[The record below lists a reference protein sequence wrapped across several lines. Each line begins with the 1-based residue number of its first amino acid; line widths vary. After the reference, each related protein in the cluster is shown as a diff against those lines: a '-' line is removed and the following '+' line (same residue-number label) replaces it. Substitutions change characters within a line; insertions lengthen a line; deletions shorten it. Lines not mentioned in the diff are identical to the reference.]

1 MSHYHPIPFIFNGVD
16 ESTKFFERSS
26 NDDLI
31 IRLAVANTLE
41 LEAHQTCGETALRP
55 RQGCY
60 RAIKK
65 GKMELKARSFITLL
79 LKPIFGSPHFI
90 FFPKNLHLQ

>member
-41 LEAHQTCGETALRP
+41 LEAHETCGKTTLRP
-55 RQGCY
+55 RQRCY
-60 RAIKK
+60 IVRLRRKNEVKSQIIY
-65 GKMELKARSFITLL
+65 ITLL
-79 LKPIFGSPHFI
+79 
-90 FFPKNLHLQ
+90 